1 MRLPNGYGS
10 VAKLS
15 GNRRNPYVVR
25 KTTGFDERGYPIY
38 AVIDYCPSREAGLAL
53 LAEYNKDPWDIDR
66 AKITFAELFKL
77 WEEKKLPKL
86 GKSNQANMRSAYKHC
101 EAMYNLQY
109 RNVRAHHMQDAIDG
123 CGRGYSTQG
132 AIKALLRHLD
142 NFALEMDV
150 THKQYSVLISSEP
163 IPETSK
169 RPFTD
174 AEIDALWAHKDAP
187 WVDSVLMYLYTG
199 FRLSELLELKCG
211 DVDVEQQ
218 TITGGKKT
226 KAGKNRIVPIHPR
239 IAPLITARMG
249 GYHLLEYNGTAC
261 TVTTYYERWGAIMEQ
276 MGMRHTVHET
286 RHTFRSRL
294 DSAGANK
301 VCIDLLMG
309 HKSADVGERIYTH
322 KTLEELRAA
331 IALLP

>member
-1 MRLPNGYGS
+1 MRLPNGFGS

-38 AVIDYCPSREAGLAL
+38 AVLGYVAERKDGIAL
-53 LAEYNKDPWDIDR
+53 LAENNKDPWDIDR
-66 AKITFAELFKL
+66 AKITFKELFEL
-77 WEEKKLPKL
+77 WEEKKLPKF
-86 GKSNQANMRSAYKHC
+86 GKSNQSSMRSAYKHC
-101 EAMYNLQY
+101 VAMHGLQY
-109 RNVRAHHMQDAIDG
+109 KNVRAHHMQDAIDG
-123 CGRGYSTQG
+123 CGCGYSTQG

-142 NFALEMDV
+142 NFALELDV
-150 THKQYSVLISSEP
+150 THKQYSALISSDP

-174 AEIDALWAHKDAP
+174 AEINALWARKDAP

-199 FRLSELLELKCG
+199 FRLSELLAVECG
-211 DVDVEQQ
+211 QVNMQQQ
-218 TITGGKKT
+218 TITGGTKT
-226 KAGKNRIVPIHPR
+226 KAGKNRVVPIHPR
-239 IAPLITARMG
+239 IAPLVAARMG
-249 GYHLLEYNGTAC
+249 GGRLLEHNGGIC
-261 TVTTYYERWGAIMEQ
+261 HPSTYYEYWGAVMGQSGME
-276 MGMRHTVHET
+276 HTVHET

-309 HKSADVGERIYTH
+309 HKSTDVGERVYTH
-322 KTLEELRAA
+322 KTIEELRAA
-331 IALLP
+331 ISLLP